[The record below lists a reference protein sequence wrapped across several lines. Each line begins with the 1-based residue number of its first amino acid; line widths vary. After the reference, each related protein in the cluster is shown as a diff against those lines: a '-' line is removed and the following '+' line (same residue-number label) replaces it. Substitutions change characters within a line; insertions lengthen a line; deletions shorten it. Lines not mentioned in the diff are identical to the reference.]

1 MALVETTI
9 DGRVAIV
16 VINRPEAMNAFNTEL
31 LAVLRDEVLALG
43 VREDVG
49 ALVLT
54 GTGKSFGAGA
64 DIAEMVDYTPE
75 QARAFSELGQS
86 ATTAI
91 ESIPQPVIAAVNG
104 FALGGGCE
112 MAMACDV
119 RLCSESARFGQLE
132 VNLGIMPGW
141 GGTQRLARICGPSF
155 ALDLMFTGRMAS
167 ADEALRCGLV
177 SGVYPK
183 EELLGKAQEM
193 AATISSKSR
202 VALRN
207 IKLAAKR
214 ALEQDLAGGLR
225 LEADL
230 FGLCF
235 SSFDQKEGMDAF
247 LNKRTPEF
255 KHQ

>member
-1 MALVETTI
+1 MALVETAV
-9 DGRVAIV
+9 DGRVATV

-31 LAVLRDEVLALG
+31 LGLLHDEILALG
-43 VREDVG
+43 TRGDVG

-64 DIAEMVDYTPE
+64 DIAEMRDYTPE
-75 QARAFSELGQS
+75 QAREFSELGQR

-112 MAMACDV
+112 IAMACDV

-141 GGTQRLARICGPSF
+141 GGTQRLIRICGPGF

-167 ADEALRCGLV
+167 AEEALRWGLV
-177 SGVYPK
+177 SAVHPK

-193 AATISSKSR
+193 AFGIASKSR

-214 ALEQDLAGGLR
+214 AYEQDLAGGLR

-235 SSFDQKEGMDAF
+235 ASEDQREGMDAF
-247 LNKRTPEF
+247 LSRRTPEF
-255 KHQ
+255 KHR